1 MGSGSHPSAAG
12 PGLTLQRSG
21 SHHPSPTCLLQIVRS
36 SAFAPEDLSAVSLGT
51 HFCSSATRLG
61 HKQKKPL
68 QCGPPFRLRRL
79 GLVPHP
85 LFHAERP
92 GRASSPR
99 GSGPIET
106 DFGAEE
112 LGTSGQR
119 RQPASGVLGWTTR
132 LRGAGEPAS
141 KLFPARERGPDRLR
155 SGTRLL
161 SVLRPP
167 RCPRLNPPPTSF
179 MRLFPFLPPLSCAGW
194 TTAARGVGGGV
205 QKERISDVEEKRG
218 EIGREARREK
228 RDHAGSRAARGK
240 RVQRG
245 AGGGGGKAA
254 GGRARGRRDTRRAG
268 SSRGGGEHGGR
279 RKEEEAFRCFSE
291 RDVKTENKNR
301 PVNGLL
307 A

>member
-218 EIGREARREK
+218 GDREGGEEREEGPCWES
-228 RDHAGSRAARGK
+228 GSER
-240 RVQRG
+240 
-245 AGGGGGKAA
+245 KACPA
-254 GGRARGRRDTRRAG
+254 WGRRRRG
-268 SSRGGGEHGGR
+268 
-279 RKEEEAFRCFSE
+279 
-291 RDVKTENKNR
+291 
-301 PVNGLL
+301 
-307 A
+307 